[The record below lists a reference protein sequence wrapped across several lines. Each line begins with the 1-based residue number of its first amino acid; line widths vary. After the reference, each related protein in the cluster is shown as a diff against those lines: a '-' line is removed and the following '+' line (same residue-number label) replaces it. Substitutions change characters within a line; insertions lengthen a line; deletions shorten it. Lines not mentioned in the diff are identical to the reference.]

1 MSAKVKILLAV
12 SVVVMSVFTITAC
25 DRQSDSLS
33 RNVGSKGADKPQQ
46 DIVSELESEN
56 VRVNKPAENELFVTI
71 ISVTSPVSPG
81 GTPTTVFVK
90 TKTGAICNI
99 KVGYKGGPNEEKALI
114 EKIADAN
121 GLVSWSWTVDPSVS
135 LGTYPITVTATD
147 PAGSSKIVTAQ
158 ENIEIKTAEEC
169 KK

>member
-1 MSAKVKILLAV
+1 MSAKTKILLTV
-12 SVVVMSVFTITAC
+12 SVVVISIFTITAC
-25 DRQSDSLS
+25 DRQSDGLS
-33 RNVGSKGADKPQQ
+33 GNAEGQRANKPQQ
-46 DIVSELESEN
+46 DIVSELESKN
-56 VRVNKPAENELFVTI
+56 VRANKPAENELFVTI

-90 TKTGAICNI
+90 TKPGAVCNI
-99 KVGYKGGPNEEKALI
+99 KAGYKGGSNEEKALT
-114 EKIADAN
+114 EKVADAN

-147 PAGSSKIVTAQ
+147 PAGSGKIVTVQ
-158 ENIEIKTAEEC
+158 ENIEVKTAEEC